1 MSDAFTTD
9 GAPTGEAASLVGN
22 KGGRPRTFLVVVDES
37 EEMGAALLYAS
48 ARARATGG
56 VVALL
61 KIIEP
66 PEFAH
71 FAAIG
76 ERMADENREAAEQ
89 TLHRFAAETVKMS
102 GRPPVLYLREG
113 HPEEEV
119 RDLLETDGEISVL
132 VLATGTGAEG
142 PGPLVSALTGKAAG
156 RIRVPVTIVP
166 GNLTEDE
173 ILRLA

>member
-1 MSDAFTTD
+1 MSDDSILAGGSTN
-9 GAPTGEAASLVGN
+9 GAAPDTGAEAA
-22 KGGRPRTFLVVVDES
+22 RPRTFLVVVDKS
-37 EEMGAALLYAS
+37 EEMSAALLFAS

-61 KIIEP
+61 KVIEP
-66 PEFAH
+66 PEFSH

-113 HPEEEV
+113 KTEDEV
-119 RDLLETDGEISVL
+119 RDLLQTDETISIL
-132 VLATGTGAEG
+132 VLAAGTGAEG
-142 PGPLVSALTGKAAG
+142 PGPLVSALTGKMAG

-166 GNLTEDE
+166 GNLSKEE